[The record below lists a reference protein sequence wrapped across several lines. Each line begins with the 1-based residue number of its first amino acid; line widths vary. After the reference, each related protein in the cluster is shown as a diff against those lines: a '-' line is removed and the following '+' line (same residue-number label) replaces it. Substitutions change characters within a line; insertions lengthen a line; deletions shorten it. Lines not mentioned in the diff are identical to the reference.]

1 MLGEGQVD
9 LPDGGSVGW
18 CEWGDAEGSQ
28 VVLLHGTPGSRLF
41 LADPTLGSPPGLRVL
56 TFDRPGYGRST
67 PPALPSVSGVAEII
81 GRLADDRGFGRFP
94 VVGFSGGVPFAL
106 ACGAVLND
114 RVSRIAAVSGQGP
127 IDELTDAYA
136 ALSSAEREMV
146 SEIRRDPAAATEL
159 IWEHGQWYPET
170 PLLMLDRPPA
180 AGDESVLN
188 DPVIRA
194 NLTASN
200 LEGARQGQAG
210 LIADWVAEA
219 LPWGFSLADIAVH
232 VDVWVGGLDP
242 GRATLDAPELE
253 RRIPSCTV
261 HLDAGAGST
270 GPTVA
275 AAAAPGRRTCMSR

>member
-1 MLGEGQVD
+1 
-9 LPDGGSVGW
+9 
-18 CEWGDAEGSQ
+18 
-28 VVLLHGTPGSRLF
+28 LF
-41 LADPTLGSPPGLRVL
+41 LAEPTSRSAPALRLL

-67 PPALPSVSGVAEII
+67 PPALPSVSGVAEIV

-94 VVGFSGGVPFAL
+94 VIGFSGGVPYAL
-106 ACGAVLND
+106 ACGAVLQD
-114 RVSRIAAVSGQGP
+114 RVSRVAAVSGQGP

-136 ALSSAEREMV
+136 ALSSPERELV
-146 SEIRRDPAAATEL
+146 SEIRSDPAAASEL
-159 IWEHGQWYPET
+159 LWKHGQWYAET
-170 PLLMLDRPPA
+170 PLRNLDRPPD

-188 DPVIRA
+188 DPVTRS
-194 NLTASN
+194 NLVASN

-219 LPWGFSLADIAVH
+219 MPWGFGLADITVH

-261 HLDAGAGST
+261 HLDAGAGHWLI
-270 GPTVA
+270 
-275 AAAAPGRRTCMSR
+275 SRWADIVTNALSR

>member
-1 MLGEGQVD
+1 MVGMLDEGHVN
-9 LPDGGSVGW
+9 LPDGRSVAW
-18 CEWGDAEGSQ
+18 CEWGDADGSPI
-28 VVLLHGTPGSRLF
+28 VLLHGTPGSRFF
-41 LADPTLGSPPGLRVL
+41 LADPTTSSPPGLRVL
-56 TFDRPGYGRST
+56 TLDRPGYGRSS
-67 PPALPSVSGVAEII
+67 PPALRSVSGVAEIV
-81 GRLADDRGFGRFP
+81 GRLADDRGFRRFP

-159 IWEHGQWYPET
+159 LWEHGQWYPET
-170 PLLMLDRPPA
+170 PLRMLDRPPD

-194 NLTASN
+194 NLVASN

-210 LIADWVAEA
+210 LIADWVSEA
-219 LPWGFSLADIAVH
+219 LPWGFSLADISVH

-253 RRIPSCTV
+253 RRIASCTV
-261 HLDAGAGST
+261 HLDADAGHWLIT
-270 GPTVA
+270 RWADIV
-275 AAAAPGRRTCMSR
+275 GRALL